1 MEKEVKAN
9 DLEVSIKQVG
19 GGRLNGHFVL
29 EEEIERP
36 KIIIAYDIAG
46 NAIECDLQ
54 DILDKKLRPNP
65 AFDMIEQTEVKTN
78 KQKQT
83 RSGKTYDA

>member
-1 MEKEVKAN
+1 METSN
-9 DLEVSIKQVG
+9 GLEVNIKQVG
-19 GGRLNGHFVL
+19 GGRLNGNFVL

-36 KIIIAYDIAG
+36 KITIAYDMAG

-65 AFDMIEQTEVKTN
+65 HFDMIEQTEVKTD
-78 KQKQT
+78 KKKT